1 MQPRLAW
8 PVDMSP
14 ERPLSVVVEREH
26 TEQREK
32 DFPVALPTPKRVG
45 VI

>member
-1 MQPRLAW
+1 
-8 PVDMSP
+8 MSP
-14 ERPLSVVVEREH
+14 ERPLSVLGEREH

-32 DFPVALPTPKRVG
+32 NFPGALPTPKRVG